1 MTHHNDPLAAGMHTA
16 HTWLRTVADALGTED
31 LTFTLR
37 ALRAWMHTVR
47 DRIGVPNSAHLS
59 AQLPDFL
66 RGIWYEGWVPSR
78 VPGNHSV
85 AEFVDEFS
93 ERAGI
98 SAGDVAFTAGCV
110 TSALDE
116 MMSPGQLDH
125 VFAVFP
131 ERLGLVLR
139 GATPMAEA

>member
-1 MTHHNDPLAAGMHTA
+1 MTHHSDPLAAGMHTA
-16 HTWLRTVADALGTED
+16 HAWLRAVADDLGTED
-31 LTFTLR
+31 LTFALR

-47 DRIGVPNSAHLS
+47 DRIGVPNSAHLT
-59 AQLPDFL
+59 AQLPDYL

-78 VPGNHSV
+78 VPGSHRV
-85 AEFVDEFS
+85 AEFVDEFA

-98 SAGDVAFTAGCV
+98 PPSDVAFTAGCI
-110 TSALDE
+110 TSALNR

-131 ERLGLVLR
+131 ERLGAVLR
-139 GATPMAEA
+139 GEKSMVEA

>member
-16 HTWLRTVADALGTED
+16 HTWLRAVADGLGTED

-47 DRIGVPNSAHLS
+47 DRISVANSAHFT
-59 AQLPDFL
+59 AQLPDVL

-78 VPGNHSV
+78 VPEAHGIAPFV
-85 AEFVDEFS
+85 EEFA

-98 SAGDVAFTAGCV
+98 SVNEVPFTAGCI
-110 TSALDE
+110 TSALDG
-116 MMSPGQLDH
+116 MMSPGQLNH
-125 VFAVFP
+125 VFAVLP
-131 ERLGLVLR
+131 DRLSSVLR
-139 GATPMAEA
+139 GQELTEA

>member
-1 MTHHNDPLAAGMHTA
+1 MTHHNDPLAAGMHNA
-16 HTWLRTVADALGTED
+16 HTWLRAVADALGTED
-31 LTFTLR
+31 LTFALR

-47 DRIGVPNSAHLS
+47 DRISVPNSAHLT

-78 VPGNHSV
+78 VPGSHGV
-85 AEFVDEFS
+85 AEFVDEFA

-98 SAGDVAFTAGCV
+98 SAGDVAFTAGCI
-110 TSALDE
+110 TSALE
-116 MMSPGQLDH
+116 RMMSPGQLDH

-131 ERLGLVLR
+131 DRLGIVLR
-139 GATPMAEA
+139 GERPMAET

>member
-16 HTWLRTVADALGTED
+16 HIWLRAVADDLGTED
-31 LTFTLR
+31 LTFALR

-47 DRIGVPNSAHLS
+47 DRVSVANSAHLT
-59 AQLPDFL
+59 AQLPEFL

-78 VPGNHSV
+78 VPGPHGVTSFV
-85 AEFVDEFS
+85 EEFA

-98 SAGDVAFTAGCV
+98 SVGDVSFTAGCV
-110 TSALDE
+110 TSALGR

-131 ERLGLVLR
+131 DRLSSVLR
-139 GATPMAEA
+139 GQELMAEA

>member
-85 AEFVDEFS
+85 AEFVDEFA

>member
-16 HTWLRTVADALGTED
+16 HAWLRAVAEDLGTED
-31 LTFTLR
+31 LAFALR

-47 DRIGVPNSAHLS
+47 DRIGVPNSAHLT

-78 VPGNHSV
+78 VPGSHGV
-85 AEFVDEFS
+85 AEFVDEFA

-110 TSALDE
+110 TSALDR
-116 MMSPGQLDH
+116 MMSPGQLNH

-131 ERLGLVLR
+131 ERLGTVLR
-139 GATPMAEA
+139 GKGVMAEA

>member
-16 HTWLRTVADALGTED
+16 HIWLRAVADDLGTED
-31 LTFTLR
+31 LTFALR

-47 DRIGVPNSAHLS
+47 DRIGVSNSAHLT

-78 VPGNHSV
+78 VPGNHGV
-85 AEFVDEFS
+85 TGFVDEFA

-98 SAGDVAFTAGCV
+98 SVVDVAFTAGCV
-110 TSALDE
+110 TSALDR

-131 ERLGLVLR
+131 DRLGTVLR
-139 GATPMAEA
+139 GEKPMAEA

>member
-1 MTHHNDPLAAGMHTA
+1 MTHHHDPLAAGTHNA
-16 HTWLRTVADALGTED
+16 HTWLHAVADDLGTED
-31 LTFTLR
+31 LTFALR

-47 DRIGVPNSAHLS
+47 DRISVANSAHLT

-78 VPGNHSV
+78 VPGGHGTTDFV
-85 AEFVDEFS
+85 EEFA

-98 SAGDVAFTAGCV
+98 SVGDVAFTAGCV
-110 TSALDE
+110 TATLDR

-131 ERLGLVLR
+131 DRLTSVLR
-139 GATPMAEA
+139 GKELLAGA